1 MTEKEKYAVEWNES
15 AQYFY
20 DNNSYTQLTAH
31 IKHFKRVLEIGCGTG
46 QSTLSLLKAG
56 HSVVAIDQNPH
67 CIKIAKKLVSDAGFD
82 IKESLKDL
90 APRTVFFLEK
100 DITDSGFL
108 EMICASLSIDIV
120 VCWNIGSYWDK
131 QKDADVIPKML
142 EYGLT
147 ADQIQQNME
156 SSYAELVIWTAC
168 KIAKGMHCA
177 VHIVDRG
184 THPINRFNDPYYM
197 CLKKEFNYKRIRYAN
212 IKSTTLSSSGRLLIT
227 EGQVNK
233 ERELPIIFISI
244 LLK

>member
-147 ADQIQQNME
+147 ADQIQ
-156 SSYAELVIWTAC
+156 
-168 KIAKGMHCA
+168 H
-177 VHIVDRG
+177 
-184 THPINRFNDPYYM
+184 
-197 CLKKEFNYKRIRYAN
+197 
-212 IKSTTLSSSGRLLIT
+212 GRLRW
-227 EGQVNK
+227 QVAPC
-233 ERELPIIFISI
+233 R
-244 LLK
+244 LLLRAEQRQTRPDKQRGEALYRLRQVLRRGADAEHLYLH